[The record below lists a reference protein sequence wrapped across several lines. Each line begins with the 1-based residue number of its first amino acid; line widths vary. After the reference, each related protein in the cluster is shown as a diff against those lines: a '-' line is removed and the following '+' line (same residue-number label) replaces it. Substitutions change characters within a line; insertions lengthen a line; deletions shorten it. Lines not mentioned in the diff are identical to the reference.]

1 MRKRLFL
8 NKLTIL
14 FCVTG
19 IQIFAV
25 LSLSVPA
32 YSSMLPASI
41 ISLPENENALLVEKK
56 TQTLFIYSAKAKE
69 LSLEFKIPCST
80 GEIAGLK
87 QKAGDKKTPEGI
99 YFLKDEYEDK
109 YLTPVY
115 GKKAF
120 PTDYPNFLD
129 KRTGK
134 NGSAIWIHGTN
145 KELKPMD
152 SNGCIALE
160 NSNILRVADYVNLD
174 STPIIMVEQ
183 IDEAKKAIILNQ
195 KNDINQMLDQWLMA
209 VEKES
214 YHEYLSLYSPRY
226 FPDINW
232 WENWLEIRDEL
243 TQLKMGF
250 GVKRE
255 NTGIYSHD
263 GVFVVIFDY
272 LLTIKNETV
281 LLGKKNLFLEKKK
294 TKPEGYEIIGD
305 TFQSVPEQFQKEG
318 EPLTVA
324 AKKLVK
330 PALTKESVVG
340 TLKQWLAAWSSDNL
354 DTYATFYADDFHSDG
369 MNKKTWVK
377 RKRMLAKKYEFINV
391 SGSEFKVKEDKDI
404 CYVSFSQKYESS
416 GLSNHGIKSLKLV
429 KKGGLWKIYQESWKR
444 K

>member
-1 MRKRLFL
+1 MKYQKYHNVEKKLFL

-14 FCVTG
+14 FCVVG
-19 IQIFAV
+19 IQIFAIF
-25 LSLSVPA
+25 SLSAPA
-32 YSSMLPASI
+32 DSSMLPSSI

-56 TQTLFIYSAKAKE
+56 TQTLYIYSAKAKE

-87 QKAGDKKTPEGI
+87 QKAGDKKTPEGV

-120 PTDYPNFLD
+120 PTDYPNFMD

-160 NSNILRVADYVNLD
+160 NSNILRIADYVNLD

-183 IDEAKKAIILNQ
+183 IDEAKTATILNQ
-195 KNDINQMLDQWLMA
+195 KNDINRMLDQWLMA

-226 FPDINW
+226 FPDISW

-243 TQLKMGF
+243 KELDYNF
-250 GVKRE
+250 VVKRE

-272 LLTIKNETV
+272 LLSIKNKTA
-281 LLGKKNLFLEKKK
+281 LLGKKKLFLEKKG
-294 TKPEGYEIIGD
+294 ESAGY
-305 TFQSVPEQFQKEG
+305 
-318 EPLTVA
+318 
-324 AKKLVK
+324 
-330 PALTKESVVG
+330 
-340 TLKQWLAAWSSDNL
+340 
-354 DTYATFYADDFHSDG
+354 
-369 MNKKTWVK
+369 
-377 RKRMLAKKYEFINV
+377 
-391 SGSEFKVKEDKDI
+391 
-404 CYVSFSQKYESS
+404 
-416 GLSNHGIKSLKLV
+416 
-429 KKGGLWKIYQESWKR
+429 
-444 K
+444 